1 MLPPV
6 DEHPLTKRHRRA
18 EFDCG
23 EPALNDYLA
32 RFAMQAH
39 QRGGAKTFVTCPTA
53 EPTRI
58 LGYYTLAP
66 ASVAF
71 PRVPPSLTKGLAR
84 HEVPMFRLARLA
96 VDSSVQRQGLGQALL
111 FAAGRRCRTV
121 AQEIGGV
128 ALAIDA
134 KSDRAAQWYAGFGA
148 VRLHDAPMTLVLP
161 LATISA
167 QIEKAK
173 NSD

>member
-6 DEHPLTKRHRRA
+6 EERPLTKAHRRA
-18 EFDCG
+18 DFDCG

-53 EPTRI
+53 EPARI

-71 PRVPPSLTKGLAR
+71 TRVPASITKGLAR

-96 VDSSVQRQGLGQALL
+96 VDASVQGQGLGQALL
-111 FAAGRRCRTV
+111 FAAARRCLAV
-121 AQEIGGV
+121 AEKVGGV
-128 ALAIDA
+128 ALLIDA
-134 KSDRAAQWYAGFGA
+134 KSDRAANWYEGFGA
-148 VRLHDAPMTLVLP
+148 ARLADAPLTLVLP
-161 LATISA
+161 LKTIA
-167 QIEKAK
+167 AAIGRPT
-173 NSD
+173 

>member
-6 DEHPLTKRHRRA
+6 AESPLTKAHRRA
-18 EFDCG
+18 DFDCG

-53 EPTRI
+53 EPARI

-71 PRVPPSLTKGLAR
+71 ARVPALVTKGLAR

-96 VDSSVQRQGLGQALL
+96 VDVSVQGRGLGQGLL
-111 FAAGRRCRTV
+111 FAAGRRCLAV
-121 AQEIGGV
+121 AEEIGGV
-128 ALAIDA
+128 ALLIDA
-134 KSDRAAQWYAGFGA
+134 KSDRAAHWYESFGA
-148 VRLHDAPMTLVLP
+148 ARLADAPLTLVLP
-161 LATISA
+161 LKTIAAAVGASTF
-167 QIEKAK
+167 QR
-173 NSD
+173 

>member
-1 MLPPV
+1 M
-6 DEHPLTKRHRRA
+6 TKRHRRA
-18 EFDCG
+18 AFDCG
-23 EPALNDYLA
+23 EPALNEYLA

-71 PRVPPSLTKGLAR
+71 ARVPASLTKGLAR

-96 VDSSVQRQGLGQALL
+96 VDVSVQGQGLGQALL
-111 FAAGRRCRTV
+111 FAAGNRCLAV
-121 AQEIGGV
+121 AEQVGGV
-128 ALAIDA
+128 ALLIDA
-134 KSDRAAQWYAGFGA
+134 KSERAARWYAGFGA
-148 VRLHDAPMTLVLP
+148 VQLEDAPMSLGAALGNHRSCTPCTL
-161 LATISA
+161 
-167 QIEKAK
+167 ER
-173 NSD
+173 

>member
-1 MLPPV
+1 MMLPPV
-6 DEHPLTKRHRRA
+6 EEAPLTKAHRRA
-18 EFDCG
+18 DFDCG
-23 EPALNDYLA
+23 EAALNDYLA

-71 PRVPPSLTKGLAR
+71 ARLPAAVTRGLAR

-96 VDSSVQRQGLGQALL
+96 VDISVQGQGLGQALL
-111 FAAGRRCRTV
+111 FGAGKRCFAV
-121 AQEIGGV
+121 AEEVGGV
-128 ALAIDA
+128 ALLIDA
-134 KSDRAAQWYAGFGA
+134 KSDRAARWYESFGA
-148 VRLHDAPMTLVLP
+148 ARLADAPLTLVLP
-161 LATISA
+161 LKTIATAVGS
-167 QIEKAK
+167 
-173 NSD
+173 ST